1 MATWSEWWA
10 QKSAEREERRRARAE
25 RKRLAEEERSA
36 LESAQEYVENVFES
50 FEQERVDIDKKQH
63 HYFPNDLAE
72 GANTGLPFI
81 RFGINSNKG
90 TEKVAIYLHLP
101 PGISVSDG
109 VNYSGFDIGTLRG
122 GIGKVKGMLDD
133 GRLGISESD
142 LFATALIAKD
152 KIVTPGSTVEKITSA
167 AALKAGVATNPY
179 TRTAFETTNVRGYQ
193 FSFKMVASNAEES
206 AKIMAIERTFRKF
219 LYPKRMGSIAVV
231 YPPLF
236 HIDFYVEGS
245 KSEYLPKIKPCYLTT
260 LDTTFNSTSST
271 FHQDTGAPTEVDIS
285 LTFQEERTL
294 VRQDLYSTDSDI
306 TEADGYYQEASTGGK
321 SADTTTAT
329 TTTTPTT
336 GIS

>member
-10 QKSAEREERRRARAE
+10 QKSAEREERKRARAE

-36 LESAQEYVENVFES
+36 LENAQEYVENTLSS

-72 GANTGLPFI
+72 GASTGLPFI
-81 RFGINSNKG
+81 RFGIQNNKG
-90 TEKVAIYLHLP
+90 TDKVAIYLHLP
-101 PGISVSDG
+101 PGISFSDG
-109 VNYSGFDIGTLRG
+109 VNYSGFDIGTLKG

-167 AALKAGVATNPY
+167 AALRAGVATNPY

-193 FSFKMVASNAEES
+193 FSFKMVASSAEES
-206 AKIMAIERTFRKF
+206 AKMVAIERTFRKF

-236 HIDFYVEGS
+236 HIDFYVEGR

-294 VRQDLYSTDSDI
+294 VRQDLYPTDSDI
-306 TEADGYYQEASTGGK
+306 TEADGYYQESSTGGK
-321 SADTTTAT
+321 SADTSTGTA
-329 TTTTPTT
+329 
-336 GIS
+336 